1 MGKEYL
7 KADEKDY
14 EELVDFINYVFSHS
28 GGKTDFPSL
37 LPKVYKNKDKIK
49 YHHIIKVDKRIKGV
63 VGAFPLT
70 LSILDEKVNV
80 VGIGSVSAH
89 PYSKGQGY
97 MKELMNK
104 AICEM
109 KNENVD
115 MSVLNGYRQRYEH
128 FGYEPCGQAINFT
141 ILDLNINYKLQELI
155 HKEITIN
162 LLDENDPNIVEEAY
176 KLHCKKNVKIERKKE
191 EFLDILKSW
200 NCRIYS
206 VFKKGE
212 FIGYIVS
219 NNGII
224 EEIVIKDNKDLNFVI
239 ASYIKTFNH
248 NEVNVRVPI
257 YEKEKISQF
266 LNICENY
273 SITKNNNFR
282 IFNYEKIVRIM
293 LKLKATYS
301 NLEDGEYNIKITNY
315 GILKIK
321 VHKNQVEVK
330 KVEEK
335 TYKAKGIFKNSE
347 EKIYKAKESFHSSG
361 EETYKDKEALKSSG
375 EETYKDKEALKSSVE
390 EIYKGKKVLNR
401 SEERFNMELNELEA
415 MEFLFSPIKSCFN
428 FNKDTP
434 SFLNSWLPLP
444 LYIENLD
451 CI

>member
-28 GGKTDFPSL
+28 GESTDFPVL
-37 LPKVYKNKDKIK
+37 LPKLYKNKDKIK
-49 YHHIIKVDKRIKGV
+49 YHHIIKVDNMIKGV

-70 LSILDEKVNV
+70 LSLLGEKVNV

-128 FGYEPCGQAINFT
+128 FGYEPCGQHINFN
-141 ILDLNINYKLQELI
+141 ILDLNINYKRDELI
-155 HKEITIN
+155 NKGISIH
-162 LLDENDPNIVEEAY
+162 LLDENDPNIVEKAY

-206 VFKKGE
+206 VFKNGE
-212 FIGYIVS
+212 FIGYISS
-219 NNGII
+219 NNGFI
-224 EEIVIKDNKDLNFVI
+224 EEIVIENNNDLNFVI

-248 NEVNVRVPI
+248 REVNVRVPI
-257 YEKEKISQF
+257 YEREKISQ
-266 LNICENY
+266 LLKICENY

-293 LKLKATYS
+293 LKLKVTYS
-301 NLEDGEYNIKITNY
+301 NLEDGEYNIKIINY

-321 VHKNQVEVK
+321 VHKNNVEVK

-335 TYKAKGIFKNSE
+335 TYKAKGNFNNSE
-347 EKIYKAKESFHSSG
+347 DVIYEEKEYFHNSG
-361 EETYKDKEALKSSG
+361 
-375 EETYKDKEALKSSVE
+375 E
-390 EIYKGKKVLNR
+390 EIYKDKDAFNS
-401 SEERFNMELNELEA
+401 SEEEFHIELNELEV
-415 MEFLFSPIKSCFN
+415 MEFLFSPIKSYFN
-428 FNKDTP
+428 FDKDTP

-444 LYIENLD
+444 LYIDNLD
-451 CI
+451 CV

>member
-14 EELVDFINYVFSHS
+14 EELVDFINYVFSYS
-28 GGKTDFPSL
+28 GESTDFPVL
-37 LPKVYKNKDKIK
+37 LPKLYKNKDKIK
-49 YHHIIKVDKRIKGV
+49 YHHIIKVDNRIKGV

-70 LSILDEKVNV
+70 LSLLDEKVNV

-128 FGYEPCGQAINFT
+128 FGYEPCGQHINFN
-141 ILDLNINYKLQELI
+141 ILDLNINYKRDELI
-155 HKEITIN
+155 NKGISIH
-162 LLDENDPNIVEEAY
+162 LLDENDPNIVEKAY
-176 KLHCKKNVKIERKKE
+176 RFHSKKNVKIERKKE

-206 VFKKGE
+206 VFKNGE
-212 FIGYIVS
+212 FIGYISS
-219 NNGII
+219 NNGFI
-224 EEIVIKDNKDLNFVI
+224 EEIVIEDNNDLNFVI

-248 NEVNVRVPI
+248 REVNVRVPI
-257 YEKEKISQF
+257 YEREKISQF
-266 LNICENY
+266 LKICENY

-301 NLEDGEYNIKITNY
+301 NLEDGEYNIKIINY

-321 VHKNQVEVK
+321 VHKNNVEVK

-335 TYKAKGIFKNSE
+335 TYKARE
-347 EKIYKAKESFHSSG
+347 YFHSSG

-375 EETYKDKEALKSSVE
+375 EEIYKDKKALN
-390 EIYKGKKVLNR
+390 I
-401 SEERFNMELNELEA
+401 SEEEFYIELNDLEA
-415 MEFLFSPIKSCFN
+415 MEFLFSPIKSYFN

-444 LYIENLD
+444 LYIDNLD
-451 CI
+451 CV

>member
-1 MGKEYL
+1 MGKECL

-37 LPKVYKNKDKIK
+37 LPKVYNNKDKIK
-49 YHHIIKVDKRIKGV
+49 YHHIIKVDNRIKGV

-70 LSILDEKVNV
+70 LSLLGENLNV

-104 AICEM
+104 AIGEM
-109 KNENVD
+109 KNKNVD

-128 FGYEPCGQAINFT
+128 FGYEPCGQHINFN
-141 ILDLNINYKLQELI
+141 ILHVNINYKRNELI
-155 HKEITIN
+155 NKGISIH

-206 VFKKGE
+206 VFKNGE
-212 FIGYIVS
+212 FIGYISS
-219 NNGII
+219 NNGFI
-224 EEIVIKDNKDLNFVI
+224 EEIVIEDNNDLNFVI

-248 NEVNVRVPI
+248 REVNVRVPI
-257 YEKEKISQF
+257 YERREKISQ
-266 LNICENY
+266 LLKICENY

-293 LKLKATYS
+293 S
-301 NLEDGEYNIKITNY
+301 
-315 GILKIK
+315 
-321 VHKNQVEVK
+321 
-330 KVEEK
+330 
-335 TYKAKGIFKNSE
+335 KAK
-347 EKIYKAKESFHSSG
+347 IYL
-361 EETYKDKEALKSSG
+361 LKSRRWR
-375 EETYKDKEALKSSVE
+375 
-390 EIYKGKKVLNR
+390 I
-401 SEERFNMELNELEA
+401 
-415 MEFLFSPIKSCFN
+415 
-428 FNKDTP
+428 
-434 SFLNSWLPLP
+434 
-444 LYIENLD
+444 
-451 CI
+451 

>member
-28 GGKTDFPSL
+28 GESTDFPVL
-37 LPKVYKNKDKIK
+37 LPKLYKNKDKIK
-49 YHHIIKVDKRIKGV
+49 YHHIIKVDNMIKGV

-70 LSILDEKVNV
+70 LSLLDEKVNV
-80 VGIGSVSAH
+80 IGIGSVSAH

-128 FGYEPCGQAINFT
+128 FGYEPCGQHINFN
-141 ILDLNINYKLQELI
+141 ILDLNINYKRDELI
-155 HKEITIN
+155 NNGISIH
-162 LLDENDPNIVEEAY
+162 LLDENDPNIVEKAY
-176 KLHCKKNVKIERKKE
+176 RFHSKKNVKIERKKE

-200 NCRIYS
+200 NCKIYS
-206 VFKKGE
+206 VFKNGE
-212 FIGYIVS
+212 FIGYISS
-219 NNGII
+219 NNGFI
-224 EEIVIKDNKDLNFVI
+224 EEIVIENSNDLNFVI

-248 NEVNVRVPI
+248 REVNVRVPI
-257 YEKEKISQF
+257 YEREKISQ
-266 LNICENY
+266 LLKICENY

-293 LKLKATYS
+293 LKLKVTYS
-301 NLEDGEYNIKITNY
+301 NLEDGEYNIKIINY

-321 VHKNQVEVK
+321 VHKNNVEVK

-335 TYKAKGIFKNSE
+335 TYKAKGNFNNSE
-347 EKIYKAKESFHSSG
+347 DVIYEEKEYFHNSG
-361 EETYKDKEALKSSG
+361 
-375 EETYKDKEALKSSVE
+375 E
-390 EIYKGKKVLNR
+390 EIYKDKDAFNS
-401 SEERFNMELNELEA
+401 SEEEFHIELNELEV
-415 MEFLFSPIKSCFN
+415 MEFLFSPIKSYFN
-428 FNKDTP
+428 FDKDTP

-444 LYIENLD
+444 LYIDNLD
-451 CI
+451 CV

>member
-1 MGKEYL
+1 M
-7 KADEKDY
+7 
-14 EELVDFINYVFSHS
+14 
-28 GGKTDFPSL
+28 
-37 LPKVYKNKDKIK
+37 PKLYKNKDKIK
-49 YHHIIKVDKRIKGV
+49 YHHIIKVDNRIKGV

-70 LSILDEKVNV
+70 LSLLDEKVNV

-128 FGYEPCGQAINFT
+128 FGYEPCGQHINFN
-141 ILDLNINYKLQELI
+141 ILDLNINYKRDELI
-155 HKEITIN
+155 NKGISIH
-162 LLDENDPNIVEEAY
+162 LLDENDPNIVEKAY
-176 KLHCKKNVKIERKKE
+176 RFHSKKNVKIERKKE

-206 VFKKGE
+206 VFKNGE
-212 FIGYIVS
+212 FIGYISS
-219 NNGII
+219 NNGFI
-224 EEIVIKDNKDLNFVI
+224 EEIVIEDNNDLNFVI

-248 NEVNVRVPI
+248 REVNVRVPI
-257 YEKEKISQF
+257 YEREKISQF
-266 LNICENY
+266 LKICENY

-301 NLEDGEYNIKITNY
+301 NLEDGEYNIKIINY

-321 VHKNQVEVK
+321 VHKNNVEVK

-335 TYKAKGIFKNSE
+335 TYKARE
-347 EKIYKAKESFHSSG
+347 YFHSSG

-375 EETYKDKEALKSSVE
+375 EEIYKDKKALN
-390 EIYKGKKVLNR
+390 I
-401 SEERFNMELNELEA
+401 SEEEFYIELNDLEA
-415 MEFLFSPIKSCFN
+415 MEFLFSPIKSYFN
-428 FNKDTP
+428 FNKDIP
-434 SFLNSWLPLP
+434 NFLNSWLPLP
-444 LYIENLD
+444 LYIDNLD
-451 CI
+451 CV

>member
-28 GGKTDFPSL
+28 GESTDFPVL
-37 LPKVYKNKDKIK
+37 LPKLYKNKDKIK
-49 YHHIIKVDKRIKGV
+49 YHHIIKVDNMIKGV

-70 LSILDEKVNV
+70 LSLLGEKVNV

-128 FGYEPCGQAINFT
+128 FGYEPCGQHINFN
-141 ILDLNINYKLQELI
+141 ILDLNINYKRDELI
-155 HKEITIN
+155 NKGISIH
-162 LLDENDPNIVEEAY
+162 LLDENDPNIVEKAY
-176 KLHCKKNVKIERKKE
+176 KLYCKKNVKIERKKE

-206 VFKKGE
+206 VFKNGE
-212 FIGYIVS
+212 FIGYISS
-219 NNGII
+219 NNGFI
-224 EEIVIKDNKDLNFVI
+224 EEIVIENSNDLNFVI

-248 NEVNVRVPI
+248 SEVNVRVPV
-257 YEKEKISQF
+257 YEREKISQ
-266 LNICENY
+266 LLKICENY

-293 LKLKATYS
+293 LKLKVTYS
-301 NLEDGEYNIKITNY
+301 NLEDGEYNIKIINY

-321 VHKNQVEVK
+321 VHKNNVEVK

-335 TYKAKGIFKNSE
+335 TYKAKGNFNNSE
-347 EKIYKAKESFHSSG
+347 DVIYEEKEYFHNSG
-361 EETYKDKEALKSSG
+361 
-375 EETYKDKEALKSSVE
+375 E
-390 EIYKGKKVLNR
+390 EIYKDKKALNS
-401 SEERFNMELNELEA
+401 SEEEFNIELNELEV
-415 MEFLFSPIKSCFN
+415 MEFLFSPIKSYFN

-444 LYIENLD
+444 LYIDNLD
-451 CI
+451 CV

>member
-28 GGKTDFPSL
+28 GESTDFPVL
-37 LPKVYKNKDKIK
+37 LPKVYNNKDKIK
-49 YHHIIKVDKRIKGV
+49 YHHIIKVDNRIKGV

-70 LSILDEKVNV
+70 LSLLDEKVNV

-104 AICEM
+104 ALCEM
-109 KNENVD
+109 KNKNVD

-128 FGYEPCGQAINFT
+128 FGYEPCGQHINFN
-141 ILDLNINYKLQELI
+141 ILHVNINYKRNELI
-155 HKEITIN
+155 NKGITIH
-162 LLDENDPNIVEEAY
+162 LLDENDPNIVEKAY

-206 VFKKGE
+206 VFKNGE
-212 FIGYIVS
+212 FIGYISS
-219 NNGII
+219 NNGFI
-224 EEIVIKDNKDLNFVI
+224 EEIVIENSNDLNFVI

-248 NEVNVRVPI
+248 NEVNVRVPV
-257 YEKEKISQF
+257 YEREKISQ
-266 LNICENY
+266 LLKICENY

-293 LKLKATYS
+293 LKLKVTYS
-301 NLEDGEYNIKITNY
+301 NLEDGECNIKIINY
-315 GILKIK
+315 GVLKIK
-321 VHKNQVEVK
+321 VHKNNVEVK

-335 TYKAKGIFKNSE
+335 TYKAKGNFNNSE
-347 EKIYKAKESFHSSG
+347 DVIYEEKEYFHSSG
-361 EETYKDKEALKSSG
+361 EEIYKDKEALNS
-375 EETYKDKEALKSSVE
+375 
-390 EIYKGKKVLNR
+390 
-401 SEERFNMELNELEA
+401 SEEEFHIELNELEV
-415 MEFLFSPIKSCFN
+415 MEFLFSPIKAYFN

-444 LYIENLD
+444 LYIDNLD
-451 CI
+451 CV

>member
-14 EELVDFINYVFSHS
+14 EELVDFINYVFSYS
-28 GGKTDFPSL
+28 GESTDFPVL
-37 LPKVYKNKDKIK
+37 LPKLYKNKDKIK
-49 YHHIIKVDKRIKGV
+49 YHHIIKVDNRIKGV

-70 LSILDEKVNV
+70 LSLLDEKVNV
-80 VGIGSVSAH
+80 IGIGSVSAH

-128 FGYEPCGQAINFT
+128 FGYEPCGQHINFN
-141 ILDLNINYKLQELI
+141 ILDLNINYKRDELI
-155 HKEITIN
+155 NKGISIH
-162 LLDENDPNIVEEAY
+162 LLDENDPNIVEKAY
-176 KLHCKKNVKIERKKE
+176 RFHSKKNVKIERKKE

-206 VFKKGE
+206 VFKNGE
-212 FIGYIVS
+212 FIGYISS
-219 NNGII
+219 NNGFI
-224 EEIVIKDNKDLNFVI
+224 EEIVIEDNNDLNFVI

-248 NEVNVRVPI
+248 REVNVRVPI
-257 YEKEKISQF
+257 YEREKISQF
-266 LNICENY
+266 LKICENY

-301 NLEDGEYNIKITNY
+301 NLEDGEYNIKIINY

-321 VHKNQVEVK
+321 VHKNNVEVK

-335 TYKAKGIFKNSE
+335 TYKARE
-347 EKIYKAKESFHSSG
+347 YFHSSG

-375 EETYKDKEALKSSVE
+375 EEIYKDKKALN
-390 EIYKGKKVLNR
+390 I
-401 SEERFNMELNELEA
+401 SEEEFYIELNDLEA
-415 MEFLFSPIKSCFN
+415 MEFLFSPIKSYFN
-428 FNKDTP
+428 FNKDIP
-434 SFLNSWLPLP
+434 NFLNSWLPLP
-444 LYIENLD
+444 LYIDNLD
-451 CI
+451 CV

>member
-37 LPKVYKNKDKIK
+37 LPKLYKNKDKIK
-49 YHHIIKVDKRIKGV
+49 YHHIIKVDNRIKGV

-70 LSILDEKVNV
+70 LSLLDEKVNV
-80 VGIGSVSAH
+80 IGIGSVSAH

-104 AICEM
+104 AIYEM

-128 FGYEPCGQAINFT
+128 FGYEPCGQQINFN
-141 ILDLNINYKLQELI
+141 ILHVNINYKRNELI
-155 HKEITIN
+155 NKGISIH
-162 LLDENDPNIVEEAY
+162 LLDENDPNIVEKTY
-176 KLHCKKNVKIERKKE
+176 RLHSKKNVKIERKKE

-206 VFKKGE
+206 VFKNRE
-212 FIGYIVS
+212 FIGYISS
-219 NNGII
+219 NNGFI
-224 EEIVIKDNKDLNFVI
+224 EEIVIEDNNDLNFVI

-248 NEVNVRVPI
+248 REVNVRVPI
-257 YEKEKISQF
+257 YEREKISQ
-266 LNICENY
+266 LLKICENY

-301 NLEDGEYNIKITNY
+301 NLEDGEYNIKIINY

-335 TYKAKGIFKNSE
+335 TYKAKGIFNNSE
-347 EKIYKAKESFHSSG
+347 DEIYEEKEYFHSSG
-361 EETYKDKEALKSSG
+361 EETYKHKETLKSSG
-375 EETYKDKEALKSSVE
+375 EEIYKDKE
-390 EIYKGKKVLNR
+390 VLNT
-401 SEERFNMELNELEA
+401 SEEEFHIEVNELEA
-415 MEFLFSPIKSCFN
+415 MEFLFSPIKSYFN

-444 LYIENLD
+444 LYIDNLD
-451 CI
+451 CV

>member
-70 LSILDEKVNV
+70 LSLLDEKVNV

-155 HKEITIN
+155 HKKININ
-162 LLDENDPNIVEEAY
+162 LLDENDPNILEKAY

-212 FIGYIVS
+212 FIGYISS
-219 NNGII
+219 NNGTI
-224 EEIVIKDNKDLNFVI
+224 EEIVIKDNKDLNFAI

-266 LNICENY
+266 LKICENY

-301 NLEDGEYNIKITNY
+301 NLEDWEYNIKIINY

-335 TYKAKGIFKNSE
+335 TYKAKE
-347 EKIYKAKESFHSSG
+347 YFHSSG
-361 EETYKDKEALKSSG
+361 EETYKHKEDLKSSG
-375 EETYKDKEALKSSVE
+375 EEIYKDKEALNISK
-390 EIYKGKKVLNR
+390 
-401 SEERFNMELNELEA
+401 
-415 MEFLFSPIKSCFN
+415 EFLI
-428 FNKDTP
+428 
-434 SFLNSWLPLP
+434 
-444 LYIENLD
+444 
-451 CI
+451 

>member
-14 EELVDFINYVFSHS
+14 EELVDFINYVFSYS
-28 GGKTDFPSL
+28 CESTDFPVL
-37 LPKVYKNKDKIK
+37 LPKLYKNKDKIK
-49 YHHIIKVDKRIKGV
+49 YHHIIKVDNRIKGV

-70 LSILDEKVNV
+70 LSLLGEKVNV

-109 KNENVD
+109 KNKNVD

-128 FGYEPCGQAINFT
+128 FGYEPCGQHINFN
-141 ILDLNINYKLQELI
+141 ILHVNINYKRDELI
-155 HKEITIN
+155 NKGISIH
-162 LLDENDPNIVEEAY
+162 LLDENDPNIVEKAY

-206 VFKKGE
+206 VFKNGE
-212 FIGYIVS
+212 FIGYISS
-219 NNGII
+219 NNGFI
-224 EEIVIKDNKDLNFVI
+224 EEIVIEDNNDLNFVI

-248 NEVNVRVPI
+248 REVNVRVPI
-257 YEKEKISQF
+257 YEREKISQ
-266 LNICENY
+266 LLKICENY

-301 NLEDGEYNIKITNY
+301 NLEDGEYNIKIINY

-321 VHKNQVEVK
+321 VHKNNVEVK

-335 TYKAKGIFKNSE
+335 TYKARE
-347 EKIYKAKESFHSSG
+347 YFHSSG

-375 EETYKDKEALKSSVE
+375 EEIYKDKKALN
-390 EIYKGKKVLNR
+390 I
-401 SEERFNMELNELEA
+401 SEEEFYIELNDLEA
-415 MEFLFSPIKSCFN
+415 MEFLFSPIKSYFN
-428 FNKDTP
+428 FNKDIP
-434 SFLNSWLPLP
+434 NFLNSWLPLP
-444 LYIENLD
+444 LYIDNLD
-451 CI
+451 CV

>member
-49 YHHIIKVDKRIKGV
+49 YHHIIKVDNMIKGV

-70 LSILDEKVNV
+70 LSLLGEKVNV

-128 FGYEPCGQAINFT
+128 FGYEPCGQHINFN
-141 ILDLNINYKLQELI
+141 ILHVNINYKRDELI
-155 HKEITIN
+155 NKGITIH
-162 LLDENDPNIVEEAY
+162 LLDENDPNITEKAY

-206 VFKKGE
+206 VFKNGE
-212 FIGYIVS
+212 FIGYISS
-219 NNGII
+219 NNGFI
-224 EEIVIKDNKDLNFVI
+224 EEIVIENSNDLNFVI

-248 NEVNVRVPI
+248 SEVNVRVPV
-257 YEKEKISQF
+257 YEREKISQ
-266 LNICENY
+266 LLKICENY

-301 NLEDGEYNIKITNY
+301 NLGDGEYNIKIINY
-315 GILKIK
+315 GVLNIK
-321 VHKNQVEVK
+321 VHKNNVEVK

-335 TYKAKGIFKNSE
+335 TYKAKGNFNNSE
-347 EKIYKAKESFHSSG
+347 NETYKAKEYFHSSG
-361 EETYKDKEALKSSG
+361 EETYKDKDAFNSI
-375 EETYKDKEALKSSVE
+375 EEEFH
-390 EIYKGKKVLNR
+390 I
-401 SEERFNMELNELEA
+401 ELNELEA
-415 MEFLFSPIKSCFN
+415 MEFLFSPIKSYFN
-428 FNKDTP
+428 FDKDTP

-444 LYIENLD
+444 LYIDNLD
-451 CI
+451 CV

>member
-14 EELVDFINYVFSHS
+14 EELVDFINYVFSYS
-28 GGKTDFPSL
+28 CESTDFPVL
-37 LPKVYKNKDKIK
+37 LPKLYKNKDKIK
-49 YHHIIKVDKRIKGV
+49 YHHIIKVDNRIKGV

-70 LSILDEKVNV
+70 LSLLDEKVNV

-128 FGYEPCGQAINFT
+128 FGYEPCGQYINFN
-141 ILDLNINYKLQELI
+141 ILHVNINYKRNELI
-155 HKEITIN
+155 NKGISIH
-162 LLDENDPNIVEEAY
+162 LLDENDPNIVEKAY
-176 KLHCKKNVKIERKKE
+176 KLHSKKNVKIERKKE

-206 VFKKGE
+206 VFKNGE
-212 FIGYIVS
+212 FIGYISS
-219 NNGII
+219 NNGFI
-224 EEIVIKDNKDLNFVI
+224 EEIVIEDNNDLNFVI

-248 NEVNVRVPI
+248 REVNVRVPI
-257 YEKEKISQF
+257 YEREKISQF
-266 LNICENY
+266 LKICENY

-301 NLEDGEYNIKITNY
+301 NLEDGEYNIKIINY

-321 VHKNQVEVK
+321 VHKNNVEVK

-335 TYKAKGIFKNSE
+335 TYKARE
-347 EKIYKAKESFHSSG
+347 YFHSSG

-375 EETYKDKEALKSSVE
+375 EEIYKDKKALN
-390 EIYKGKKVLNR
+390 I
-401 SEERFNMELNELEA
+401 SEEEFYIELNDLEA
-415 MEFLFSPIKSCFN
+415 MEFLFSPIKSYFN
-428 FNKDTP
+428 FNKDIP
-434 SFLNSWLPLP
+434 NFLNSWLPLP
-444 LYIENLD
+444 LYIDNLD
-451 CI
+451 CV

>member
-14 EELVDFINYVFSHS
+14 EELVDFINYVFSYS
-28 GGKTDFPSL
+28 GESTDFPVL
-37 LPKVYKNKDKIK
+37 LPKLYKNKDKIK
-49 YHHIIKVDKRIKGV
+49 YHHIIKVDNRIKGV

-70 LSILDEKVNV
+70 LSLLDEKVNV

-128 FGYEPCGQAINFT
+128 FGYEPCGQHINFN
-141 ILDLNINYKLQELI
+141 ILDLNINYKRDELI
-155 HKEITIN
+155 NKGISIH
-162 LLDENDPNIVEEAY
+162 LLDENDPNIVEKAY
-176 KLHCKKNVKIERKKE
+176 RFHSKKNVKIERKKE

-206 VFKKGE
+206 VFKNGE
-212 FIGYIVS
+212 FIGYISS
-219 NNGII
+219 NNGFI
-224 EEIVIKDNKDLNFVI
+224 EEIVIEDNNDLNFVI

-248 NEVNVRVPI
+248 REVNVRVPI
-257 YEKEKISQF
+257 YEREKISQF
-266 LNICENY
+266 LKICENY

-301 NLEDGEYNIKITNY
+301 NLEDGEYNIKIINY

-321 VHKNQVEVK
+321 VHKNNVEVK

-335 TYKAKGIFKNSE
+335 TYKARE
-347 EKIYKAKESFHSSG
+347 YFHSSG

-375 EETYKDKEALKSSVE
+375 EEIYKDKKALN
-390 EIYKGKKVLNR
+390 I
-401 SEERFNMELNELEA
+401 SEEEFYIELNDLEA
-415 MEFLFSPIKSCFN
+415 MEFLFSPIKSYFN
-428 FNKDTP
+428 FNKDIP
-434 SFLNSWLPLP
+434 NFLNSWLPLP
-444 LYIENLD
+444 LYIDNLD
-451 CI
+451 CV

>member
-37 LPKVYKNKDKIK
+37 LPKIYKNKDKIK

-162 LLDENDPNIVEEAY
+162 LLDENDPNILEEAY
-176 KLHCKKNVKIERKKE
+176 KLHCKKNIKIERKKE

-200 NCRIYS
+200 NCSIYS

-212 FIGYIVS
+212 FIGYISS

-239 ASYIKTFNH
+239 ASYIKIFNH
-248 NEVNVRVPI
+248 KEVNVRVPI

-266 LNICENY
+266 LKICENY

-301 NLEDGEYNIKITNY
+301 NLEDGEYNIKIINY

-321 VHKNQVEVK
+321 VHKNQVEVN

-335 TYKAKGIFKNSE
+335 NYKAKENFKNSE

-361 EETYKDKEALKSSG
+361 EE
-375 EETYKDKEALKSSVE
+375 
-390 EIYKGKKVLNR
+390 IYKGKKVLNS
-401 SEERFNMELNELEA
+401 SEEGFYMELNELEA
-415 MEFLFSPIKSCFN
+415 MEFLFYPIKSYFN

-434 SFLNSWLPLP
+434 SFLNSWIPLP

>member
-14 EELVDFINYVFSHS
+14 EELVDFINYVFSYS
-28 GGKTDFPSL
+28 CESTDFPVL
-37 LPKVYKNKDKIK
+37 LPKLYKNKDKIK
-49 YHHIIKVDKRIKGV
+49 YHHIIKVDNRIKGV

-70 LSILDEKVNV
+70 LSLLDEKVNV

-128 FGYEPCGQAINFT
+128 FGYEPCGQHINFN
-141 ILDLNINYKLQELI
+141 ILHVNINYKRNELI
-155 HKEITIN
+155 NKGISIH
-162 LLDENDPNIVEEAY
+162 LLDENDPNIVEKAY
-176 KLHCKKNVKIERKKE
+176 KLHSKKNVKIERKKE

-206 VFKKGE
+206 VFKNGE
-212 FIGYIVS
+212 FIGYISS
-219 NNGII
+219 NNGFI
-224 EEIVIKDNKDLNFVI
+224 EEIVIEDNNDLNFVI

-248 NEVNVRVPI
+248 REVNVRVPI
-257 YEKEKISQF
+257 YEREKISQF
-266 LNICENY
+266 LKICENY

-301 NLEDGEYNIKITNY
+301 NLEDGEYNIKIINY

-321 VHKNQVEVK
+321 VHKNNVEVK

-335 TYKAKGIFKNSE
+335 TYKARE
-347 EKIYKAKESFHSSG
+347 YFHSSG

-375 EETYKDKEALKSSVE
+375 EEIYKDKKALN
-390 EIYKGKKVLNR
+390 I
-401 SEERFNMELNELEA
+401 SEEEFYIELNDLEA
-415 MEFLFSPIKSCFN
+415 MEFLFSPIKSYFN
-428 FNKDTP
+428 FNKDIP
-434 SFLNSWLPLP
+434 NFLNSWLPLP
-444 LYIENLD
+444 LYIDNLD
-451 CI
+451 CV

>member
-28 GGKTDFPSL
+28 GESTDFPVL
-37 LPKVYKNKDKIK
+37 LPKLYKNKDKIK
-49 YHHIIKVDKRIKGV
+49 YHHIIKVDNRIKGV

-70 LSILDEKVNV
+70 LSLLGENLNV

-104 AICEM
+104 ALCEM
-109 KNENVD
+109 KNKNVD

-128 FGYEPCGQAINFT
+128 FGYEPCGQHINFN
-141 ILDLNINYKLQELI
+141 ILHVNINYKRNELI
-155 HKEITIN
+155 NKGITIH
-162 LLDENDPNIVEEAY
+162 LLDENDPNIVEKAY

-206 VFKKGE
+206 VFKNGE
-212 FIGYIVS
+212 FIGYISS
-219 NNGII
+219 NNGFI
-224 EEIVIKDNKDLNFVI
+224 EEIVIENNNDLNFVI

-248 NEVNVRVPI
+248 REVNVRVSI
-257 YEKEKISQF
+257 YEIEKISQ
-266 LNICENY
+266 LLKICENY

-293 LKLKATYS
+293 LKLKAIYS
-301 NLEDGEYNIKITNY
+301 NLEDGECNIKIINY
-315 GILKIK
+315 GVLKIK
-321 VHKNQVEVK
+321 VHKNNVEVK

-335 TYKAKGIFKNSE
+335 TYKAKGNFNNSE
-347 EKIYKAKESFHSSG
+347 DVIYEEKEYFNSSG
-361 EETYKDKEALKSSG
+361 EEIYKDKEALNS
-375 EETYKDKEALKSSVE
+375 
-390 EIYKGKKVLNR
+390 
-401 SEERFNMELNELEA
+401 SEEEFHIELNELEA
-415 MEFLFSPIKSCFN
+415 MEFLFSPIKSYFN

-444 LYIENLD
+444 LYIDNLD
-451 CI
+451 CV

>member
-28 GGKTDFPSL
+28 GESTDFPVL
-37 LPKVYKNKDKIK
+37 LPKLYKNKDKIK
-49 YHHIIKVDKRIKGV
+49 YHHIIKVDNMIKGV

-70 LSILDEKVNV
+70 LSLLGEKVNV

-115 MSVLNGYRQRYEH
+115 ISVLNGYRQRYEH
-128 FGYEPCGQAINFT
+128 FGYEPCGQHINFN
-141 ILDLNINYKLQELI
+141 ILDLNINYKRDELI
-155 HKEITIN
+155 NKGISIH
-162 LLDENDPNIVEEAY
+162 LLDENDPNIVEKAY
-176 KLHCKKNVKIERKKE
+176 KLYCKKNVKIERKKE

-206 VFKKGE
+206 VFKNGE
-212 FIGYIVS
+212 FIGYISS
-219 NNGII
+219 NNGFI
-224 EEIVIKDNKDLNFVI
+224 EEIVIEDNNDLNFVI

-248 NEVNVRVPI
+248 REVNVRVPI
-257 YEKEKISQF
+257 YEREKISQ
-266 LNICENY
+266 LLKICENY

-293 LKLKATYS
+293 LKLKVTYS
-301 NLEDGEYNIKITNY
+301 NLEDGEYNIKIINY

-321 VHKNQVEVK
+321 VHKNNVEVK

-335 TYKAKGIFKNSE
+335 TYKAKGNFNNSE
-347 EKIYKAKESFHSSG
+347 DVIYEEKEYFHSSG
-361 EETYKDKEALKSSG
+361 EEIYKDKEAFNS
-375 EETYKDKEALKSSVE
+375 
-390 EIYKGKKVLNR
+390 
-401 SEERFNMELNELEA
+401 SEEEFHIELNELEV
-415 MEFLFSPIKSCFN
+415 MEFLFSPIKSYFN

-444 LYIENLD
+444 LYIDNLD
-451 CI
+451 CV

>member
-49 YHHIIKVDKRIKGV
+49 YHHIIKVDNMIKGV

-70 LSILDEKVNV
+70 LSLLGEKVNV

-128 FGYEPCGQAINFT
+128 FGYEPCGQHINFN
-141 ILDLNINYKLQELI
+141 ILHVNINYKRDELI
-155 HKEITIN
+155 NKGITIH
-162 LLDENDPNIVEEAY
+162 LLDENDPNITEKAY

-206 VFKKGE
+206 VFKNGE
-212 FIGYIVS
+212 FIGYISS
-219 NNGII
+219 NNGFI
-224 EEIVIKDNKDLNFVI
+224 EEIVIENSNDLNFVI

-248 NEVNVRVPI
+248 REVNVRVPI
-257 YEKEKISQF
+257 YEREKISQ
-266 LNICENY
+266 LLKICENY

-301 NLEDGEYNIKITNY
+301 NLEDGECNIKIINY

-321 VHKNQVEVK
+321 VHKNNVELK

-335 TYKAKGIFKNSE
+335 TYKAKGNFNQSE
-347 EKIYKAKESFHSSG
+347 DETYKVKEYFHSSG
-361 EETYKDKEALKSSG
+361 EETYKDKETFNSR
-375 EETYKDKEALKSSVE
+375 EEEFH
-390 EIYKGKKVLNR
+390 I
-401 SEERFNMELNELEA
+401 ELNELEA
-415 MEFLFSPIKSCFN
+415 MEFLFSPIKSYFN
-428 FNKDTP
+428 FDKDTP

-444 LYIENLD
+444 LYIDNLD
-451 CI
+451 CV

>member
-28 GGKTDFPSL
+28 GESTDFPVL
-37 LPKVYKNKDKIK
+37 LPKLYKNKDKIK
-49 YHHIIKVDKRIKGV
+49 YHHIIKVDNMIKGV

-70 LSILDEKVNV
+70 LSLLGEKVNL

-128 FGYEPCGQAINFT
+128 FGYEPCGQHINFN
-141 ILDLNINYKLQELI
+141 ILDLNINYKRDELI
-155 HKEITIN
+155 NKGISIH
-162 LLDENDPNIVEEAY
+162 LLDENDPNIVEKAY

-206 VFKKGE
+206 VFKNGE
-212 FIGYIVS
+212 FIGYISS
-219 NNGII
+219 NNGFI
-224 EEIVIKDNKDLNFVI
+224 EEIVIENNNDLNFVI

-248 NEVNVRVPI
+248 REINVRVPI
-257 YEKEKISQF
+257 YEREKISQ
-266 LNICENY
+266 LLKICENY

-293 LKLKATYS
+293 LKLKVTYS
-301 NLEDGEYNIKITNY
+301 NLEDGEYNIKIINY

-321 VHKNQVEVK
+321 VHKNNVEVK

-335 TYKAKGIFKNSE
+335 TYKAKGNFNNSE
-347 EKIYKAKESFHSSG
+347 DVIYEEKEYFHNSG
-361 EETYKDKEALKSSG
+361 
-375 EETYKDKEALKSSVE
+375 E
-390 EIYKGKKVLNR
+390 EIYKDKDAFNS
-401 SEERFNMELNELEA
+401 SEEEFHIELNELEV
-415 MEFLFSPIKSCFN
+415 MEFLFSPIKFYFN
-428 FNKDTP
+428 FDKDTP

-444 LYIENLD
+444 LYIDNLD
-451 CI
+451 CV

>member
-14 EELVDFINYVFSHS
+14 EELVDFINYVFSYS
-28 GGKTDFPSL
+28 CESTDFPVL
-37 LPKVYKNKDKIK
+37 LPKLYKNKDKIK
-49 YHHIIKVDKRIKGV
+49 YHHIIKVDNRIKGV

-70 LSILDEKVNV
+70 LSLLGEKVNV

-109 KNENVD
+109 KNKNVD

-128 FGYEPCGQAINFT
+128 FGYEPCGQHINFN
-141 ILDLNINYKLQELI
+141 ILHVNINYKRDELI
-155 HKEITIN
+155 NKGISIH
-162 LLDENDPNIVEEAY
+162 LLDENDPNIVEKAY

-206 VFKKGE
+206 VFKNGE
-212 FIGYIVS
+212 FIGYISS
-219 NNGII
+219 NNGFI
-224 EEIVIKDNKDLNFVI
+224 EEIVIEDNNDLNFVI

-248 NEVNVRVPI
+248 REVNVRVPI
-257 YEKEKISQF
+257 YEREKISQF
-266 LNICENY
+266 LKICENY

-301 NLEDGEYNIKITNY
+301 NLEDGEYNIKIINY

-321 VHKNQVEVK
+321 VHKNNVEVK

-335 TYKAKGIFKNSE
+335 TYKARE
-347 EKIYKAKESFHSSG
+347 YFHSSG

-375 EETYKDKEALKSSVE
+375 EEIYKDKKALN
-390 EIYKGKKVLNR
+390 I
-401 SEERFNMELNELEA
+401 SEEEFYIELNDLEA
-415 MEFLFSPIKSCFN
+415 MEFLFSPIKSYFN
-428 FNKDTP
+428 FNKDIP
-434 SFLNSWLPLP
+434 NFLNSWLPLP
-444 LYIENLD
+444 LYIDNLD
-451 CI
+451 CV

>member
-28 GGKTDFPSL
+28 GVSTDFPSL
-37 LPKVYKNKDKIK
+37 LPKLYKNKDKIK
-49 YHHIIKVDKRIKGV
+49 YHHIIKVDNRIKGV

-70 LSILDEKVNV
+70 LSLLDEKVNV

-104 AICEM
+104 AIYEM

-128 FGYEPCGQAINFT
+128 FGYEPCGQQINFN
-141 ILDLNINYKLQELI
+141 ILHVNINYKRNELI
-155 HKEITIN
+155 NKGISIH
-162 LLDENDPNIVEEAY
+162 LLDENDPNIVEKAY
-176 KLHCKKNVKIERKKE
+176 RLHSKKNVKIERKKE

-206 VFKKGE
+206 VFKNGE
-212 FIGYIVS
+212 FIGYISS
-219 NNGII
+219 NNGFI
-224 EEIVIKDNKDLNFVI
+224 EEIVMEDNNDLNFVI

-248 NEVNVRVPI
+248 REVNVRVPI
-257 YEKEKISQF
+257 YEREKISQ
-266 LNICENY
+266 LLKICENY

-301 NLEDGEYNIKITNY
+301 NLEDGECNIKIINY
-315 GILKIK
+315 GVLKIK
-321 VHKNQVEVK
+321 VHKNNVEVK

-335 TYKAKGIFKNSE
+335 TYKAKGNFNKSE
-347 EKIYKAKESFHSSG
+347 DETYKVKEYFHSSG
-361 EETYKDKEALKSSG
+361 E
-375 EETYKDKEALKSSVE
+375 
-390 EIYKGKKVLNR
+390 
-401 SEERFNMELNELEA
+401 
-415 MEFLFSPIKSCFN
+415 
-428 FNKDTP
+428 
-434 SFLNSWLPLP
+434 
-444 LYIENLD
+444 
-451 CI
+451 